1 MRIVVQRSLNSFVKV
16 HDKIVGEIDRGLVL
30 LIGFAK
36 EDQIE
41 DLDYMLHKVLNLR
54 IFSDDEGKMNQS
66 ILDINGKILS
76 ISQFTLQ
83 ADTKKGNRPS
93 FQSAMP
99 YDEAKDL
106 YEIWNQK
113 LRQFVWVETG
123 KYGEDM
129 QVQITN
135 DGPVTILLE
144 SRENYVK
151 R

>member
-1 MRIVVQRSLNSFVKV
+1 MKIVVQRSLKSRVKV
-16 HDKIVGEIDRGLVL
+16 HDKIVGEIDQGLVL

-41 DLDYMLHKVLNLR
+41 DLDSMVHKVLNLR
-54 IFSDDEGKMNQS
+54 IFSDKEGKMNQS
-66 ILDINGKILS
+66 ILDIKGKVLS

-83 ADTKKGNRPS
+83 ADTKRGNRPS
-93 FQSAMP
+93 FQNAMP
-99 YDEAKDL
+99 YDEAKKL

-113 LRQFVWVETG
+113 LRQFVCVETG
-123 KYGEDM
+123 VYGEDM
-129 QVQITN
+129 QVEITN

-144 SRENYVK
+144 SRENHVK